1 MSRISGIDKEVDRV
15 NGAARAGMKDR
26 LSRVEREARGELSRP
41 DVPLAGPDGLRLPVL
56 HRSGGPLYA
65 WPLPTASLAERL
77 AAEFIVPRWLGPEEA
92 DRRRREEN
100 ERLRKFYQDQ
110 QREREKREKAEFE
123 KAKEADRAYWAS
135 RPI

>member
-1 MSRISGIDKEVDRV
+1 MQSFNGIIF
-15 NGAARAGMKDR
+15 
-26 LSRVEREARGELSRP
+26 P
-41 DVPLAGPDGLRLPVL
+41 DVSEFESYMPSHADGLRLPVL

-65 WPLPTASLAERL
+65 WPLPTPSLAERL